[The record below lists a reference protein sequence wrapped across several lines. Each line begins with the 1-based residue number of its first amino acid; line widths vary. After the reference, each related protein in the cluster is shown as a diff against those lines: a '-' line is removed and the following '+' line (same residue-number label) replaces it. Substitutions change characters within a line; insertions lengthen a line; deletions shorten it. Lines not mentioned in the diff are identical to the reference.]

1 VKAERKGP
9 GWLLALIARHA
20 PASQL
25 VQHYLMSHRHYLMS
39 HRDGD
44 VLDAAADSPG
54 C

>member
-20 PASQL
+20 PASEL
-25 VQHYLMSHRHYLMS
+25 VQHYLMS